1 MIRKAASPRPPRP
14 IADFALEEEGRA
26 AGLWPVAG
34 VDEVGRG
41 PLCGPVTAAAVIL
54 DPACIPP
61 GIGDSKTLSW
71 AKREALFTEIM
82 ACAEVCVAHASV
94 EEIDRL
100 NILNASHLAME
111 RALAGLGRVPGLA
124 LVDGNR
130 LPKALP
136 CPGRAVV
143 KGDAKSLSIAAASIV
158 AKVTRDRLMVD
169 LAQQHPGYGWDR
181 NAGYPTKDHLEALLN
196 LGVTPHHR
204 RSFKPIH
211 NILYQ
216 DVSVTS

>member
-1 MIRKAASPRPPRP
+1 MTRTAPKPANPKLN
-14 IADFALEEEGRA
+14 ADFALEDEARA
-26 AGLWPVAG
+26 QWPVAG

-54 DPACIPP
+54 DPAHIPV
-61 GIGDSKTLSW
+61 GIGDSKALSS
-71 AKREALFTEIM
+71 AKRERLFDAIM
-82 ACAEVCVAHASV
+82 ASAVVSIAHASV
-94 EEIDRL
+94 DEIDRL
-100 NILNASHLAME
+100 NILQASHLAME
-111 RALAGLGRVPGLA
+111 RAVAGLAVVPGFV

-136 CPGRAVV
+136 CPARAVV

-158 AKVTRDRLMVD
+158 AKVTRDRIMVD

-181 NAGYPTKDHLEALLN
+181 NAGYPTKDHLAALLN

-204 RSFKPIH
+204 RSFRPVH

-216 DVSVTS
+216 DIYVSR